1 MGLFENFGKN
11 ESRENTINPEPVA
24 EEKEKQDATVEQST
38 ENRKEID
45 ALKKRQFEEYKHNI
59 DEWLDNWHRVY
70 VDLDKEEKDC
80 RSKKTQIEDGL
91 RGQEANVQS
100 IKKRINDKSSDLDQ
114 VKKTGKGKGFNLD
127 GFTVNGNLLP
137 VLEADS
143 INGYMTEGQKAYL
156 SKQVEEVCEETR
168 ISSVERLRK
177 ILDELFHSDVVD
189 TICNN
194 GIISELIEQKKNKT
208 KIMAAAITF
217 VIAFLLFM
225 FSGGIR
231 SLFAAGMILIGTFA
245 VMGLAGYGIFYLA
258 REEFIWNL
266 FISILAAIAAGIAG
280 GVVFALFLADP
291 FARILSSGNIL
302 VVIIVSLIIA
312 AIAYLIA
319 TKYVESDRTA
329 NKLMQ
334 DQGLLKDS
342 RKAIY
347 ASLENKE
354 VQGLAVNTYIYCLL
368 HYQDIINY
376 LNGES
381 LRRHIESENDEIE
394 KSKKKIDALQRDQQ
408 ETKKEIDELNRELG
422 TIKRERERILS
433 ENDRIYEKINEW
445 RESPS
450 KDWDIEWIDEYKLA
464 PDIAVLRN
472 NDISILRHEGK
483 TPILVEGK
491 FMNMEDVYPLVK
503 GIIDGFQR
511 MNPLE
516 LLNIAVVDLSLDA
529 ENWGSYQDIPWA
541 YSQKKNGDIVKF
553 GSVELVSNKNELERY
568 CKDLEKQASAQ
579 TRMFRENRDDK
590 TMNEILE
597 QSDSKMR
604 SIREINK
611 YMKKKH
617 PDSPCKYHISIILA
631 ESVQGDVCD
640 NLVGKL
646 STGVVRGFIPVII
659 KKEGS
664 NLYKTWEKITEKANR
679 Y

>member
-11 ESRENTINPEPVA
+11 ESHGDTINPEQVT
-24 EEKEKQDATVEQST
+24 EEKEKQDTTVEQST
-38 ENRKEID
+38 ENREEID
-45 ALKKRQFEEYKHNI
+45 ALKRHQFEEFKHNI
-59 DEWLDNWHRVY
+59 GEWLDNWHRVY

-80 RSKKTQIEDGL
+80 RSRKAQIEDGL

-194 GIISELIEQKKNKT
+194 GIMSELIEQKKNKT
-208 KIMAAAITF
+208 KIMAAAIAF

-245 VMGLAGYGIFYLA
+245 VMGLAGYGVFYLA

-291 FARILSSGNIL
+291 FARILSNGNIL

-319 TKYVESDRTA
+319 TKYVESARTA

-354 VQGLAVNTYIYCLL
+354 IQGLAVNTYLYCLL
-368 HYQDIINY
+368 HHQDVINY
-376 LNGES
+376 INGES
-381 LRRHIESENDEIE
+381 LRKHIASENDEIE

-408 ETKKEIDELNRELG
+408 ETKKEIGELNRELEA
-422 TIKRERERILS
+422 IERERGRILS
-433 ENDRIYEKINEW
+433 ENEKLYEKITEW
-445 RESPS
+445 KESPS
-450 KDWDIEWIDEYKLA
+450 LDWNIKWIEEYKLA
-464 PDIAVLRN
+464 PEIPVLSH
-472 NDISILRHEGK
+472 NDISIFEHGGK
-483 TPILVEGK
+483 TPVVVEGE
-491 FMNMEDVYPLVK
+491 FENMEDVFPLMK

-511 MNPLE
+511 MNPIE
-516 LLNIAVVDLSLDA
+516 LLDIAVVDLALDA
-529 ENWGSYQDIPWA
+529 ENWENHQDIPWI
-541 YSQKKNGDIVKF
+541 YSQTKVDGTKTEF
-553 GSVELVSNKNELERY
+553 GSVRLVSNSAELKTY
-568 CKDLEKQASAQ
+568 CEHLEEEAARQKTFFQ
-579 TRMFRENRDDK
+579 RHMDDEIL
-590 TMNEILE
+590 NEILRK
-597 QSDSKMR
+597 SDDNMK
-604 SIREINK
+604 SIRELNK
-611 YMKKKH
+611 YMKKKEDT
-617 PDSPCKYHISIILA
+617 PYKYHITIILP
-631 ESVQGDVCD
+631 ENIGRSDCD
-640 NLVGKL
+640 MLVRKL
-646 STGVVRGFIPVII
+646 STGVYRGFIPFIL
-659 KKEGS
+659 KKEDS
-664 NLYKTWEKITEKANR
+664 NLLDMWEGITGKANR